1 MEFGVWSLEFLVF
14 SLESGVWSL
23 EFGVGGLWVAVWSF
37 DWGGVGFGKFKECL
51 KCLTNPD
58 AGIV

>member
-1 MEFGVWSLEFLVF
+1 
-14 SLESGVWSL
+14 
-23 EFGVGGLWVAVWSF
+23 VGGLWVAVWSF